1 MVRHTRWFWV
11 AAALLAL
18 AAGVIAK
25 VLSLFLFGILFT
37 TMHGSE
43 ERHS

>member
-18 AAGVIAK
+18 VAGVIAK
-25 VLSLFLFGILFT
+25 VISLFLFGMLFT
-37 TMHGSE
+37 TLCGSE